1 MTKID
6 TAIVWG
12 PTLLGRQRLDARRW
26 AFAVEAPF
34 DMHLADIGNL
44 IGRAVSVE
52 GATCIIRGLIPN
64 VPQQQIRTGD
74 PIEILVV
81 AT

>member
-6 TAIVWG
+6 TAILWG
-12 PTLLGRQRLDARRW
+12 PTLLGRQKLDARRW

-34 DMHLADIGNL
+34 DMHPADIGNL
-44 IGRAVSVE
+44 IGMAVSVDH
-52 GATCIIRGLIPN
+52 ATWIIRGLVPN
-64 VPQQQIRTGD
+64 IPQQHIRTGD